1 MRRPLLFAAV
11 ITALLAGAPAI
22 AQDSAE
28 VLAQPKEGEAA
39 ELDLQSI
46 RRYGERSGRF
56 EVTIVW
62 ADPTRGRPEGLWPRR
77 VRYAMDCEEETMMLA
92 AVGVFDSAGQVQR
105 TIVVPPGAANA
116 VKPPKGSTEHKWLRK
131 ACLF

>member
-1 MRRPLLFAAV
+1 MLRPLLFVAFSAMS
-11 ITALLAGAPAI
+11 LAGRPVA

-46 RRYGERSGRF
+46 RRFGEKDGRF
-56 EVTIVW
+56 EVDLVW
-62 ADPTRGRPEGLWPRR
+62 ADPTRHRPAGLGARR
-77 VRYAMDCEEETMMLA
+77 VRYAIDCEAETMTLA
-92 AVGVFDSAGQVQR
+92 AVGVFDDSGQVQR
-105 TIVVPPGAANA
+105 TMVVPPGAVDP
-116 VKPPKGSTEHKWLRK
+116 VKPAKGSAENKWLRK

>member
-1 MRRPLLFAAV
+1 MGRPLLFAAV

-28 VLAQPKEGEAA
+28 VLAQPKEGESAQ
-39 ELDLQSI
+39 LDLQSI

-62 ADPTRGRPEGLWPRR
+62 ADPTRGRPDGLWPRR
-77 VRYAMDCEEETMMLA
+77 VRYAMDCDEETMVLA

-105 TIVVPPGAANA
+105 TMVVPPGAVDA

>member
-1 MRRPLLFAAV
+1 MNRPLLLIATIIAS
-11 ITALLAGAPAI
+11 LSGLPAR

-28 VLAQPKEGEAA
+28 ALAQPGEGEAA

-46 RRYGERSGRF
+46 RRFGERYGRF
-56 EVTIVW
+56 EVNIVW

-77 VRYAMDCEEETMMLA
+77 VRYAIDCEDETMTLA
-92 AVGVFDSAGQVQR
+92 AVGVFDGAGQVQR
-105 TIVVPPGAANA
+105 TLVVPPGAADA
-116 VKPPKGSTEHKWLRK
+116 VKPARGSTEHKWLRK

>member
-1 MRRPLLFAAV
+1 MKRLLFAIL
-11 ITALLAGAPAI
+11 ITVSLAGMPAL
-22 AQDSAE
+22 ADESAE
-28 VLAQPKEGEAA
+28 TLAQPKEGEAA

-46 RRYGERSGRF
+46 QRYGDRMGRF
-56 EVTIVW
+56 EVMIVW

-77 VRYAMDCEEETMMLA
+77 VRYAVDCEDETLMLA
-92 AVGVFDSAGQVQR
+92 AVGVFDNAGQVQR
-105 TIVVPPGAANA
+105 RMVVPPGAVDP